1 MCPRLRQLNFDSNL
15 FNIVEFLLFE
25 DKLISKE
32 FEFILQKKVNIFV
45 TSLSLGSSALCT
57 FIRYT
62 SG

>member
-1 MCPRLRQLNFDSNL
+1 MAISS
-15 FNIVEFLLFE
+15 IVEFLLFE